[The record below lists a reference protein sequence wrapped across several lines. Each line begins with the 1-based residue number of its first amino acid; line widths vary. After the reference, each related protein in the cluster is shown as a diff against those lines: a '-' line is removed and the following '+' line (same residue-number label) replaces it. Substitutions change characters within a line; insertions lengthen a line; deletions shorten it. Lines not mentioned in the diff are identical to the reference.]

1 MSTAKIIIYSILAA
15 MILGMAAWLTSQI
28 VLAKKY
34 EKLYNAERENVE
46 AYQTDNSRLNGEIRQ
61 YKMTVDDLYA
71 SMDSIDQKLVST
83 MEELKLSN
91 KKIKELQYQSGYAS
105 RIDTVNCIDTIFVE
119 NTDLDT
125 TYGDEWYNM
134 HLQLRYPSTIITEP
148 TFNSEQYIYIYN
160 KKVYN
165 KKPSK
170 IFFIRWFQKKHWV
183 TDVKV
188 EEKSPYI
195 KTTKQK
201 FIKVEE

>member
-15 MILGMAAWLTSQI
+15 MVLGMAAWLTSQI

-105 RIDTVNCIDTIFVE
+105 RIDTINCIDTIFVE

-134 HLQLRYPSTIITEP
+134 HLQLKYPSTIITEP
-148 TFNSEQYIYIYN
+148 TFNSEQYVYIYN

-170 IFFIRWFQKKHWV
+170 VFFIRWFQKKHWV

>member
-15 MILGMAAWLTSQI
+15 MVLGMAAWLTSQI

-105 RIDTVNCIDTIFVE
+105 RIDTINCIDTIFVE
-119 NTDLDT
+119 HTNIDT

-134 HLQLRYPSTIITEP
+134 HLQLQYPNTIITEP
-148 TFNSEQYIYIYN
+148 TFNSEQYVYIYN

-170 IFFIRWFQKKHWV
+170 VFFIRWFQKKHWV
-183 TDVKV
+183 TDIKV

>member
-15 MILGMAAWLTSQI
+15 IVLGMAAWLTSQI

-105 RIDTVNCIDTIFVE
+105 RIDTINCIDTIFVE
-119 NTDLDT
+119 HTNIDT

-134 HLQLRYPSTIITEP
+134 HLQLQYPNTIITEP
-148 TFNSEQYIYIYN
+148 TFNSEQYVYIYN

-170 IFFIRWFQKKHWV
+170 VFFIRWFQKKHWV

>member
-15 MILGMAAWLTSQI
+15 MVLGMAAWLTSQI

-105 RIDTVNCIDTIFVE
+105 RIDTINCIDTIFVE

-134 HLQLRYPSTIITEP
+134 HLQLKYPSTIITEP

-170 IFFIRWFQKKHWV
+170 VFFIRWFQKKHWV